1 MAPDK
6 KTTADD
12 DGIGRPAPWGAGR
25 YQRRGQTPD
34 QSVLPRPKTSP
45 YPEGPT
51 STPVTRKDYEL
62 PAEQA
67 DNGENSEPPGGDA
80 G

>member
-1 MAPDK
+1 MPDK
-6 KTTADD
+6 KRRTMTRASAE
-12 DGIGRPAPWGAGR
+12 PAPWGAGR

-34 QSVLPRPKTSP
+34 QSVLPLPKTSP
-45 YPEGPT
+45 YPEGPA

-67 DNGENSEPPGGDA
+67 DNSENSEPPGGDA